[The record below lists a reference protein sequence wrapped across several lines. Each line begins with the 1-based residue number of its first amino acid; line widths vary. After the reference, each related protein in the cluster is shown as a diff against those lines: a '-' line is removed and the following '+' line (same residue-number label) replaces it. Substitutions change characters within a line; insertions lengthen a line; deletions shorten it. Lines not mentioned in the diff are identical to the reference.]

1 MQTTTTSLLNLT
13 TIVVVVVV
21 VVIVGFNVVHDYH
34 LLLPH
39 EKSIEMKVKEILF
52 LAVKHG

>member
-13 TIVVVVVV
+13 TIVVVV

>member
-1 MQTTTTSLLNLT
+1 MQTTLLNLT
-13 TIVVVVVV
+13 TIVVVV

>member
-1 MQTTTTSLLNLT
+1 MSLLSA
-13 TIVVVVVV
+13 VVVVV

-52 LAVKHG
+52 LTVKHG